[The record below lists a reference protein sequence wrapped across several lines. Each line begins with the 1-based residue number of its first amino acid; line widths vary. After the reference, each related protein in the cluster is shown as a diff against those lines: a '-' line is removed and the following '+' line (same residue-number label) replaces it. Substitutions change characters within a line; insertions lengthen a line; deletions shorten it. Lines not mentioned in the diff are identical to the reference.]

1 MVDKNRRKNMKTLTE
16 VLNQNLEKFLR
27 CSDSTIKLLQM
38 ESLHRNTPFNGCI
51 NVLTILNKR
60 LPENRDDFKVV
71 MELLW
76 RSVGEKEPLYV
87 VEWDDEEIREEFGL
101 TD

>member
-1 MVDKNRRKNMKTLTE
+1 MKTLTE
-16 VLNQNLEKFLR
+16 VLEGNLEKFLR

-38 ESLHRNTPFNGCI
+38 EALHKSIPFNGCI

-60 LPENRDDFKVV
+60 LPENREDFKAV

-76 RSVGEKEPLYV
+76 RGNV
-87 VEWDDEEIREEFGL
+87 
-101 TD
+101 